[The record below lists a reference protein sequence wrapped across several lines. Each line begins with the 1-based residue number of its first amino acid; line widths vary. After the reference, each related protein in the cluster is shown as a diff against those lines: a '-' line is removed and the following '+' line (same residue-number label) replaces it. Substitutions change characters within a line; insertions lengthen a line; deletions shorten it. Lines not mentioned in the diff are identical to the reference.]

1 MVNGRAGPV
10 ALAATPC
17 LWERERGVS
26 AVEIVI
32 LEENCEVRFILTH
45 GETRACAR
53 QMETDTMRI
62 KKKKVVLWE

>member
-1 MVNGRAGPV
+1 MG
-10 ALAATPC
+10 
-17 LWERERGVS
+17 ERDPWLSLRLLVFGSEKGGVS

-45 GETRACAR
+45 RETRACAR

-62 KKKKVVLWE
+62 FKNEVVLGE